1 MFVEM
6 TVSEFTSVL
15 ASRESVPG
23 GGGASALIGSIGIS
37 LGNMVGELTVGK
49 KKYADVEDEIKMLM
63 EKAERIREDFL
74 ALIDGDA
81 EVFAPLAKAYS
92 IPKDDPDRDSIME
105 EALNLGC
112 SVPMDIMRKCGEA
125 LDVIAELEKKGSQI
139 AISDAGCGATACKA
153 AMRAASLNV
162 FINTKMMKDR
172 EAAERLNR
180 EADELLD
187 KYNRLADEIFSSV
200 VGKIR

>member
-15 ASRESVPG
+15 ASREPVPG

-49 KKYADVEDEIKMLM
+49 KKYADVEDEIKLLM
-63 EKAERIREDFL
+63 EKSEKIREDFL

-92 IPKDDPDRDSIME
+92 IPKDDPDRDYIME

>member
-15 ASRESVPG
+15 ASREPVPG

-49 KKYADVEDEIKMLM
+49 KKYADVEDEIKLLM
-63 EKAERIREDFL
+63 EKAEKIREDFL

-112 SVPMDIMRKCGEA
+112 SVTMDIMRKCGEA
-125 LDVIAELEKKGSQI
+125 LEVIAELEKKGSQI

>member
-15 ASRESVPG
+15 ASREPVPG

-49 KKYADVEDEIKMLM
+49 KKYADVEEEIKLLM
-63 EKAERIREDFL
+63 EKAERIRRDFL
-74 ALIDGDA
+74 ALIDADA

-105 EALNLGC
+105 AALNMGC

-180 EADELLD
+180 EADELLN
-187 KYNRLADEIFSSV
+187 KYTRLADEIFSSV

>member
-15 ASRESVPG
+15 ASREPVPG

-49 KKYADVEDEIKMLM
+49 KKYADVEDEIKLLM

>member
-15 ASRESVPG
+15 ASREPVPG

-49 KKYADVEDEIKMLM
+49 KKYADVEDEIKLLM
-63 EKAERIREDFL
+63 EKAEKIRDDFL

>member
-15 ASRESVPG
+15 ASREPVPG

-49 KKYADVEDEIKMLM
+49 KKYADVEDEIKLLM
-63 EKAERIREDFL
+63 EKSEKIRKDFL
-74 ALIDGDA
+74 TLIDGDA

>member
-15 ASRESVPG
+15 ASREPVPG

-49 KKYADVEDEIKMLM
+49 KKYADVEDEIKLLM
-63 EKAERIREDFL
+63 EKAEKIREDFL